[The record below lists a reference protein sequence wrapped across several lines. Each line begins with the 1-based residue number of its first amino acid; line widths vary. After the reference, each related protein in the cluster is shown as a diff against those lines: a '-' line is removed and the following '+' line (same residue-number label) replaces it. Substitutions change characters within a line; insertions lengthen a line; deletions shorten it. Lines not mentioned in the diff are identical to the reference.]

1 MRLLTHGELHL
12 GQNAAYRV
20 PEGEAV
26 ALYGIDW
33 HSERFHRILK
43 QHIVKKIHLL
53 TAQHILRNEQALTQG
68 LILELTDKVAAGY
81 KAGDIDAVT
90 EKVIFNG
97 IDAPL
102 DAGVFLTRHSNK
114 FSKYG
119 ATEVPVAMEKSV

>member
-1 MRLLTHGELHL
+1 MRLPTHGELHL

-26 ALYGIDW
+26 ALNRIDGYA
-33 HSERFHRILK
+33 ERFHRVLK

-97 IDAPL
+97 IDAPGYFSR
-102 DAGVFLTRHSNK
+102 AMAIN